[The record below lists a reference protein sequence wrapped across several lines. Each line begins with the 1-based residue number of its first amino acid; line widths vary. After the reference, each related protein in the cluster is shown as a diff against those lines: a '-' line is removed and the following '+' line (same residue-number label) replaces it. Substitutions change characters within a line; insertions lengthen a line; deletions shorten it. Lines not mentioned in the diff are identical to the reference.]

1 MKRHGLMETFDGVE
15 SAEMIAQEVG
25 LEEMEDEDGDAG
37 EEEDM
42 SEDEHDEGEA
52 AHEGAAQKVSV
63 SLTPGAWS
71 ARKKRKRMRER
82 RVKFKDAR
90 KEL

>member
-1 MKRHGLMETFDGVE
+1 LKRHGLMETFDGVE

-25 LEEMEDEDGDAG
+25 LEEMEDEDDDAG

-52 AHEGAAQKVSV
+52 AHEEGAAQKVSV

-71 ARKKRKRMRER
+71 ARKR

>member
-71 ARKKRKRMRER
+71 ARKKRERKRKG